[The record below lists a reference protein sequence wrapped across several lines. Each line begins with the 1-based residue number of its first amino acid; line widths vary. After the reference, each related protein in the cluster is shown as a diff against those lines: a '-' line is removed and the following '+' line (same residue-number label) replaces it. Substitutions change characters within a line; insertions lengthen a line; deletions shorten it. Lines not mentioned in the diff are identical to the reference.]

1 MRAIVFGCLMIM
13 LMGAAG
19 EAMARTADQ
28 TARRSA
34 RIRGYSPEQTS
45 CFVKVFRTYASLN
58 SRGRWVAGGR
68 SRRADIYRHE
78 AWSRCG
84 VLR

>member
-1 MRAIVFGCLMIM
+1 MRTMVMGCL
-13 LMGAAG
+13 LLLLSATAG
-19 EAMARTADQ
+19 EALARTADQ

-34 RIRGYSPEQTS
+34 RLRGYTPAQTA
-45 CFVKVFRTYASLN
+45 CFADVFKTYASLS

-84 VLR
+84 VRR